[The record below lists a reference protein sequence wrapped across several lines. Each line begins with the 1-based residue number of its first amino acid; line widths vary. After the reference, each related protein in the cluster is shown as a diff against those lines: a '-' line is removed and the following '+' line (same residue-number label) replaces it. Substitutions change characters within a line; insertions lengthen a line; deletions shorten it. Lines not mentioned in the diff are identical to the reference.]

1 MTDFCQ
7 SPKAKMP
14 PCMLKAQPFTAQ
26 SIARTLGIVFLV
38 LYEGVMVVL
47 SVDFSLSLSPPI
59 ICDIPFSTIK
69 H

>member
-14 PCMLKAQPFTAQ
+14 PCMFKAQPFTAQ

-38 LYEGVMVVL
+38 LSEGVMVVL